1 MFFSGNIPSYSTTNA
16 HVTKA
21 NPKTK
26 RDTNDGD
33 AMYYTIQT
41 DDDEVMDVELYP
53 NKKLLSRE

>member
-1 MFFSGNIPSYSTTNA
+1 MFFSGNIPSYSTKNA
-16 HVTKA
+16 HVTQA

-41 DDDEVMDVELYP
+41 DDEVMDVELYP
-53 NKKLLSRE
+53 NKKLLLRE